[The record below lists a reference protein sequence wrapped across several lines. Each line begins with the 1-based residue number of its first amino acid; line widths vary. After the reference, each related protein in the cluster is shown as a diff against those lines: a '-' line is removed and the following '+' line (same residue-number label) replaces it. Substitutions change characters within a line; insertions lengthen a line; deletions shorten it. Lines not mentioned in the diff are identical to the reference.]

1 MKDSD
6 RDQILRAYDEAAQS
20 LHFESFPAFLRYV
33 CDKTQEHINRVRH
46 ARTREGLEAWL
57 MKEPD
62 MSPGELKATLEA
74 IRLIPQTLRKELPK
88 AAKEAAKQ
96 FPHDP
101 GGHPK
106 SIKDEKWPEIYV
118 EILES
123 IGNGKNEREALKIA
137 AKKNKV
143 SLKTIQRGWRR
154 RGQTDGQ
161 TLIND

>member
-1 MKDSD
+1 MYSSPSVGPRD
-6 RDQILRAYDEAAQS
+6 RASAPAQVHPLQI
-20 LHFESFPAFLRYV
+20 SFLA
-33 CDKTQEHINRVRH
+33 EI
-46 ARTREGLEAWL
+46 EAWL
-57 MKEPD
+57 SKEPD
-62 MSPGELKATLEA
+62 MSADQLKATVEA
-74 IRLIPQTLRKELPK
+74 IRLMPQTLRKHIPN
-88 AAKEAAKQ
+88 AAKEAAQ
-96 FPHDP
+96 RFPHDP

-161 TLIND
+161 TLIKD